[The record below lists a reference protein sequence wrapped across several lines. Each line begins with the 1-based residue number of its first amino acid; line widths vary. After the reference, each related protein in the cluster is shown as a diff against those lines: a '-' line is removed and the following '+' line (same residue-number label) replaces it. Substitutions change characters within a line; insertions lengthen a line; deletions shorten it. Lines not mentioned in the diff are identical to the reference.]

1 MKSHLL
7 LAACAAAAAF
17 ASPVSAAPNGPRVE
31 AIVGVDRAQLDSF
44 GNQDDPG
51 ETGVVYGLGAG
62 YDFQIGKAVAL
73 GVDLEA
79 SDSSAAFHYVSPP
92 DDNSLRLGL
101 DLYAGARLTVAA
113 SDRLNLYVKAGYTS
127 LQTHLVLL
135 NPVFALDAD
144 TSRGGA
150 RLGTGVQVAVGGNF
164 YIGGEY
170 RFSTY
175 DELDRHQGVATLGV
189 RF

>member
-1 MKSHLL
+1 MKSRLL
-7 LAACAAAAAF
+7 LAACAAAAF
-17 ASPVSAAPNGPRVE
+17 ASPASAAPSGPRAE

-51 ETGVVYGLGAG
+51 ETGVVYGVGAG
-62 YDFQIGKAVAL
+62 YDFALGRTLAL

-79 SDSSAAFHYVSPP
+79 SDSSAAFHYVSAP
-92 DDNSLRLGL
+92 DDNTLSLGL
-101 DLYAGARLTVAA
+101 DLYAGARVTVAA
-113 SDRLNLYVKAGYTS
+113 SDRVNLYVKGGYTR

-135 NPVFALDAD
+135 NPVFSLDNES
-144 TSRGGA
+144 SRGGA

>member
-7 LAACAAAAAF
+7 LAACAAAAF

-44 GNQDDPG
+44 GNRDDPG

-62 YDFQIGKAVAL
+62 YDFAVGRTVAV

-113 SDRLNLYVKAGYTS
+113 FDRLNLYVKAGYTS

>member
-1 MKSHLL
+1 MKSQLI
-7 LAACAAAAAF
+7 LAACAAAAF
-17 ASPVSAAPNGPRVE
+17 ASPVSAAPNGLRVE

-51 ETGVVYGLGAG
+51 ETGMVYGLGAG
-62 YDFQIGKAVAL
+62 YDFAVGRTVAL

-101 DLYAGARLTVAA
+101 DLYAGGRLTVAA
-113 SDRLNLYVKAGYTS
+113 SDRVNLYVKGGYTS

-135 NPVFALDAD
+135 NPVFALDND

-150 RLGTGVQVAVGGNF
+150 RLGAGVQVAVGGNF
-164 YIGGEY
+164 YIGSEY

-175 DELDRHQGVATLGV
+175 DELDRHQGGATLGV